1 MQALIRYVIERNG
14 QIVIQR
20 KTCGRVWS
28 VLSAW
33 SLFVGGPLYIGHLVA
48 WPHDWKLVDNE
59 LYTNLNKQC
68 KLARELKA
76 AIAKEKE
83 IRDKLKRIKGVIL
96 EEGDNRKEVSYYEPY
111 KLKLGELIFKQ
122 EIFKSKP
129 KETWREILTDSF
141 DNAHSKAE
149 SHIARA
155 RRSIGSKDPGKDR
168 LGQTVAFGGKEL
180 EDASLNL
187 TEGDIDMFEVFD
199 VNKQNANKKGHN
211 KNRHKGESEVS
222 YTNRMADLKA

>member
-1 MQALIRYVIERNG
+1 MKALIRYVVERND

-28 VLSAW
+28 VMSAW
-33 SLFVGGPLYIGHLVA
+33 SLLVGGPLYLAHIFAG
-48 WPHDWKLVDNE
+48 PKDWKLVDNE
-59 LYTNLNKQC
+59 LYTVLNKQC
-68 KLARELKA
+68 KLARDLKA
-76 AIAKEKE
+76 AIAKENE
-83 IRDKLKRIKGVIL
+83 VRDKLKRLKGTIL
-96 EEGDNRKEVSYYEPY
+96 ENGDRRKAWSYYEPH
-111 KLKLGELIFKQ
+111 KLKLSELIFKQ

-168 LGQTVAFGGKEL
+168 LGKTVAFGGKEL

-187 TEGDIDMFEVFD
+187 TEGDIDSFEVLD
-199 VNKQNANKKGHN
+199 MNKQNGNKKGHN
-211 KNRHKGESEVS
+211 KNRHKGENEEN
-222 YTNRMADLKA
+222 YAARMANLKA